1 MARPNKKDILKK
13 VEVLEKIAL
22 ILKEKSNPKKN
33 LFTLNNLL
41 KCTNEELALMQMS
54 SIGPSSLK
62 GSKASLY
69 FKKFQDDVINFE
81 KYISTAKVF
90 AIDSSMIRIKDLEEQ
105 NRELMTKIIEYEN
118 KAQSLAK
125 ALDDQMEINKQ
136 LRKDRDNLQK
146 QSHKS
151 FN

>member
-1 MARPNKKDILKK
+1 MPRCNKEDILKK

-41 KCTNEELALMQMS
+41 KYTNEELVLMQMS
-54 SIGPSSLK
+54 SIGPNSLK

-69 FKKFQDDVINFE
+69 FKKFQDDVIKFE
-81 KYISTAKVF
+81 KYILTAKVF
-90 AIDSSMIRIKDLEEQ
+90 AVDSSMIRIKDLEEQ
-105 NRELMTKIIEYEN
+105 NKELMTKIIEYEN
-118 KAQSLAK
+118 KAQSLSK
-125 ALDDQMEINKQ
+125 ALNDQMEINKQ